1 MIRTT
6 LISTDEIK
14 LETRDGGFLFLHWS
28 DIMAVSSVAL
38 TDDYQKFVVKVHLAN
53 GNVETLKGFY
63 TAEEAQKV
71 AKRLF
76 SKGKFN
82 ND

>member
-53 GNVETLKGFY
+53 GNIETLKGFY
-63 TAEEAQKV
+63 DKIGRKPTTSVVGMNAFLKE
-71 AKRLF
+71 
-76 SKGKFN
+76 
-82 ND
+82 